1 MDDIKQ
7 SLPPY
12 IVNCFY
18 EAGYDSLDAIIEMN
32 DDSISEIEQYIDERK
47 SDLPH
52 CMRDA
57 TDEKSSRSFKFP
69 PGHKIRIRKF
79 IMKHKDLFSPQK
91 PMKSEIVHQ
100 KSSNRRDVA
109 TQPKSKK
116 QKLSCEDIP
125 TTTEDIRRKIVKW
138 TKRYENEETGRTVAE
153 GQDFVIQVKKSL
165 TDSSLCH
172 ATIECR
178 CGNSYVVTRNPKGE
192 HQITNWSRHFKTCIS
207 EKSKKRSSQQ
217 TLKMFVKANQP
228 PPAKDML
235 RPSLH
240 DLESLVA
247 LSAETLR
254 STKANPSPGTQYQQ
268 STQDSFSH
276 SDSPSPLPQP
286 ILPSNNTSSTAAS
299 MQMDQLSTD
308 ESCLESLSVLS
319 GLTTAGNTGTCTLQ
333 QQLSHLEPLQPIDIV
348 QETPQQHLSHDMELT
363 KSSLVPPSL
372 SPLTTPLPQ
381 LQVPAV
387 ASPPITTNFK
397 TAASTT
403 GSNHTETHNILSSH
417 KEVFH

>member
-1 MDDIKQ
+1 MLTTEK

-268 STQDSFSH
+268 IHFLIVILHLLFLNRFYLPTTLA
-276 SDSPSPLPQP
+276 PPLPP
-286 ILPSNNTSSTAAS
+286 CRWINYL
-299 MQMDQLSTD
+299 QMNLALS
-308 ESCLESLSVLS
+308 LYQFYQAL
-319 GLTTAGNTGTCTLQ
+319 
-333 QQLSHLEPLQPIDIV
+333 PLQ
-348 QETPQQHLSHDMELT
+348 ETQVHVYLAAT
-363 KSSLVPPSL
+363 TF
-372 SPLTTPLPQ
+372 SP
-381 LQVPAV
+381 
-387 ASPPITTNFK
+387 
-397 TAASTT
+397 
-403 GSNHTETHNILSSH
+403 
-417 KEVFH
+417 